1 MIEGTDYKF
10 RDDMVVDDYETVPI
24 EILIPKYE
32 NVIYRYVTVG
42 ITEDPDKGAATL
54 KFSFEIMKH
63 PLKWAKHD
71 FLHDPVFTQIVGTI
85 LNTLILDLN
94 PVDRTNNTPKSDSE

>member
-1 MIEGTDYKF
+1 MKEGTDYKF
-10 RDDMVVDDYETVPI
+10 RDDMVKDDYETVPI

-42 ITEDPDKGAATL
+42 ISEDPEKESATM

-63 PLKWAKHD
+63 PLKWNGHD
-71 FLHDPVFTQIVGTI
+71 FEHDPIFTQIVGTI

-94 PVDRTNNTPKSDSE
+94 PVDRTDNTQKPDNE